1 MPSTAILKRIRLL
14 IPAEREDHYQANRRG
29 FEEGELRA
37 PILSIYDIQLARAI
51 SQFTSVP
58 PNEGSLATLKRRLNP
73 Q

>member
-1 MPSTAILKRIRLL
+1 MAYETILKRIRML
-14 IPAEREDHYQANRRG
+14 IPADLEGHYQAVHRG
-29 FEEGELRA
+29 FEEGALRA
-37 PILSIYDIQLARAI
+37 PILSISDIQLARAI